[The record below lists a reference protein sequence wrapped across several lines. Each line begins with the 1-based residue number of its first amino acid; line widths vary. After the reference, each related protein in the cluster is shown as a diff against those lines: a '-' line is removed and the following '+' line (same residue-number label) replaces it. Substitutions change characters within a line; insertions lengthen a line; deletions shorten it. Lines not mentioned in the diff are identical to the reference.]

1 MEWISF
7 LIVFLG
13 ILSFSNC
20 SLSGPYLMW
29 GHEKLNDLKLPAL
42 VDAEE
47 QSLSSLFT
55 EAKAV
60 VVFIRNNTNRLD
72 KENYPKFRE
81 LVNNNV
87 WTYLPQHSLALEPFN
102 YNTNVEV
109 INLVGQTSQQD
120 TEIVALFKD
129 SVTIYGEGEV
139 LGIMAYREEEIHYM
153 FKREAPM
160 EDPTTTSITPTE
172 EPTET
177 NFIYRAPGKA
187 ILYTTTAPLL
197 HMDINGKIHSLALM
211 EHDKEITFDDRN
223 DWSRLNI
230 GFKVNNTRL
239 RLRFNFTLSNF
250 KYWSMNGV
258 EVEYKDIRNSLPL
271 ISEEPVAPEG
281 FSYRCSSKPLVFRME
296 KDNLTIHDY
305 QIQPWM
311 NGAESF
317 SDAYHCVGFMTVPI
331 LSGLFVTTILLGLL
345 FLAIMAIMD
354 IKTPNKFETSRSKQ
368 LTFTVQE

>member
-7 LIVFLG
+7 VAVFLG
-13 ILSFSNC
+13 ILSLSSC

-42 VDAEE
+42 VEADE
-47 QSLSSLFT
+47 QNLSTLFT

-60 VVFIRNNTNRLD
+60 VIFIRNNTNRLD

-81 LVNNNV
+81 LVSNNV
-87 WTYLPQHSLALEPFN
+87 WTYLPQHSLVVEPFN

-153 FKREAPM
+153 FKREAN
-160 EDPTTTSITPTE
+160 EEPTTTSITPTE

-177 NFIYRAPGKA
+177 NFIYHAPGKA
-187 ILYTTTAPLL
+187 ILYTTSAPLL
-197 HMDINGKIHSLALM
+197 HMEINGQLHSLALM
-211 EHDKEITFDDRN
+211 EHDKEVTFDDRN
-223 DWSRLNI
+223 EWSRLNI

-239 RLRFNFTLSNF
+239 RLRFNFTLSAY
-250 KYWSMNGV
+250 KYWALTAV
-258 EVEYKDIRNSLPL
+258 EVEYKDIKNSLPL
-271 ISEEPVAPEG
+271 VGDEPIAPEG
-281 FSYRCSSKPLVFRME
+281 FSYRCSSKSLIFRSE
-296 KDNLTIHDY
+296 QDNLTIVDY
-305 QIQPWM
+305 QVQPWL
-311 NGAESF
+311 NGADSF
-317 SDAYHCVGFMTVPI
+317 SDAYHCVGFVTVPI
-331 LSGLFVTTILLGLL
+331 LSGLFVSSILIGLL
-345 FLAIMAIMD
+345 FLGILALMD

-368 LTFTVQE
+368 LTFTVQD

>member
-7 LIVFLG
+7 LSVFLG
-13 ILSFSNC
+13 IISLSSC

-42 VDAEE
+42 VEADE
-47 QSLSSLFT
+47 QSLSTLFT

-72 KENYPKFRE
+72 GENYPKFRQ
-81 LVNNNV
+81 LVNENA
-87 WTYLPQHSLALEPFN
+87 WTYLPQHTLAVEPFN

-139 LGIMAYREEEIHYM
+139 LGILAYREEEVHYM
-153 FKREAPM
+153 YKREAN
-160 EDPTTTSITPTE
+160 EETTTQIAPTE

-177 NFIYRAPGKA
+177 NFIYQAPGKA

-197 HMDINGKIHSLALM
+197 NMDINGQIHSLALM

-239 RLRFNFTLSNF
+239 RLRFNFTLSSYH
-250 KYWSMNGV
+250 YWSLTAV

-271 ISEEPVAPEG
+271 IGDEPVAPLE
-281 FSYRCSSKPLVFRME
+281 FSYRCSSKPLIFRSE
-296 KDNLTIHDY
+296 QDNLTISDY
-305 QIQPWM
+305 QIQPWL
-311 NGAESF
+311 NGRDKF
-317 SDAYHCVGFMTVPI
+317 SDAYHCVGFVTVPI
-331 LSGLFVTTILLGLL
+331 LSGLFVSAILIGLL
-345 FLAIMAIMD
+345 FLGILAIMD